1 MTREYDGRK
10 SQARRD
16 ALEAQVG
23 PGETLPVAITFANG
37 QPDLTMHAY
46 RKTVLTYAARIDEPF
61 SVWTNEGT
69 MQGKAGDY
77 LAVGPAGE
85 MYPID
90 KAVFAASYE
99 EVVDDA

>member
-1 MTREYDGRK
+1 MREYDGRK

-16 ALEAQVG
+16 ALEAGVG
-23 PGETLPVAITFANG
+23 PGEDQALAI
-37 QPDLTMHAY
+37 PDGHEPTGSLVVHAY
-46 RKTVLTYAARIDEPF
+46 RKTVLTYAAQVPAPF
-61 SVWTNEGT
+61 AVWTNEGR
-69 MQGKAGDY
+69 MEGKAGDY

-99 EVVDDA
+99 QVTE